1 MAVVEVLAGLAALW
15 VALSVIALVALAGI
29 YVAERKRPRSGATS
43 TIATVPSPA
52 ATPRE
57 PAERSRQL
65 GVA

>member
-29 YVAERKRPRSGATS
+29 YVAERKRPRSGAAS

-57 PAERSRQL
+57 PAERSPQL